1 MAETEPAKYPLTGT
15 FLWECSGEKEERM
28 MKKSRLMTA
37 ALAAMLALSLTACGG
52 GKKPAETKESVQA
65 SQETTTAAAK
75 ETETS
80 AKETEPPETE
90 AKIPENAEEITLTN
104 QKLQIQAKF
113 YLPKQAEAWSVE
125 NRNGKDPVTPVQKSV
140 YKAKHNE
147 DTTLYVT
154 IQLSA
159 TTPESLQKQMD
170 SKEKITIRDYPGTFE
185 AGSTSWDY
193 QIDFGKYADGLETYM
208 LVKFWTGDDS
218 YAQKPGLKEARDL
231 FLDTVTVATD
241 YEGREDR
248 SGRRYM
254 GTPMCSLPESF
265 DYNGVNAEVTRPTDS
280 YCVYQLRSEIHETDE
295 IPVRLVGLM
304 TSTINQAT
312 YEVTEGYSDY
322 TIAGYPAH
330 IKQTKFVGYLSTD
343 VRFQVGDNYYR
354 AFAYTYVDDSNMDV
368 KATAEAVKV
377 LNENETVYF
386 QKSLDFLD
394 AMIKAAEFTE
404 PDEEWFK

>member
-1 MAETEPAKYPLTGT
+1 
-15 FLWECSGEKEERM
+15 
-28 MKKSRLMTA
+28 MKKSRWMTA

-65 SQETTTAAAK
+65 SQETTAAAAK
-75 ETETS
+75 ETETTAKETETT

-147 DTTLYVT
+147 DTTLHVT

-170 SKEKITIRDYPGTFE
+170 SKEKVTIQDYPGTFE

-231 FLDTVTVATD
+231 FLDTVTVTTD
-241 YEGREDR
+241 YEGKEDR

-265 DYNGVNAEVTRPTDS
+265 DYNGVNAEVTQPTDS
-280 YCVYQLRSEIHETDE
+280 YCVYQLRSEIHEADE

-330 IKQTKFVGYLSTD
+330 IKQTKYVAYLASEI
-343 VRFQVGDNYYR
+343 RFQVGENYYR
-354 AFAYTYVDDSNMDV
+354 AFAYTYVDDSDLDV
-368 KATAEAVKV
+368 KALAEAAKT
-377 LNENETVYF
+377 LNENEAVYF

-394 AMIKAAEFTE
+394 VMIQNAEFTD
-404 PDEEWFK
+404 PDEAWFQ

>member
-1 MAETEPAKYPLTGT
+1 
-15 FLWECSGEKEERM
+15 
-28 MKKSRLMTA
+28 MKKSRWITA
-37 ALAAMLALSLTACGG
+37 ALAAMLALSLTACGS
-52 GKKPAETKESVQA
+52 GKKPVETKEPVQT
-65 SQETTTAAAK
+65 SQETTAAAVK
-75 ETETS
+75 ETETT

-147 DTTLYVT
+147 DTTLHVT

-170 SKEKITIRDYPGTFE
+170 SKEKITIQDYPGTFE

-231 FLDTVTVATD
+231 FLDTVTVTTD
-241 YEGREDR
+241 YEGKEDR

-265 DYNGVNAEVTRPTDS
+265 DYNGVNAEVTQPTDS
-280 YCVYQLRSEIHETDE
+280 YCVYQLRSEIHEADE

-330 IKQTKFVGYLSTD
+330 IKQTKYVAYLGSE
-343 VRFQVGDNYYR
+343 VRFQVGENYYR
-354 AFAYTYVDDSNMDV
+354 AFAYTYVDDSDLDV
-368 KATAEAVKV
+368 KALAEASKT
-377 LNENETVYF
+377 LNENEAVYF

-394 AMIKAAEFTE
+394 VMIQNAEFTD
-404 PDEEWFK
+404 PDEAWFQ

>member
-1 MAETEPAKYPLTGT
+1 
-15 FLWECSGEKEERM
+15 
-28 MKKSRLMTA
+28 MKKSRFMTA

-52 GKKPAETKESVQA
+52 EKKPTETKESVQA
-65 SQETTTAAAK
+65 SQEATTAAVK
-75 ETETS
+75 ETETV
-80 AKETEPPETE
+80 AKETEPLETE
-90 AKIPENAEEITLTN
+90 AKIPENAEEITMTN
-104 QKLQIQAKF
+104 PKLQIQAKF
-113 YLPKQAEAWSVE
+113 YLPKQEGEWEVE

-170 SKEKITIRDYPGTFE
+170 SKEKITIQDYPGTFE

-218 YAQKPGLKEARDL
+218 YTQKPGLKEARDL

-330 IKQTKFVGYLSTD
+330 IKQTKYVAYLGSEI
-343 VRFQVGDNYYR
+343 RFQVGENYYR
-354 AFAYTYVDDSNMDV
+354 AFAYTYVDDSDLDV
-368 KATAEAVKV
+368 KALAEATKT
-377 LNENETVYF
+377 LNENEAVYF

-394 AMIKAAEFTE
+394 AMIQNAEFTD
-404 PDEEWFK
+404 PEEAWFQ

>member
-1 MAETEPAKYPLTGT
+1 M
-15 FLWECSGEKEERM
+15 
-28 MKKSRLMTA
+28 
-37 ALAAMLALSLTACGG
+37 
-52 GKKPAETKESVQA
+52 
-65 SQETTTAAAK
+65 
-75 ETETS
+75 
-80 AKETEPPETE
+80 
-90 AKIPENAEEITLTN
+90 TN

-113 YLPKQAEAWSVE
+113 YLPKQEGEWEVE
-125 NRNGKDPVTPVQKSV
+125 NRDGRDPVTPVQKNV
-140 YKAKHNE
+140 YKAKINE
-147 DTTLYVT
+147 DKSAHVT
-154 IQLSA
+154 IQLTA
-159 TTPESLQKQMD
+159 TTPESLEKQMD
-170 SKEKITIRDYPGTFE
+170 GKEKITIRDYPGTFE
-185 AGSTSWDY
+185 TGTTSWDY
-193 QIDFGKYADGLETYM
+193 LIDLGKYEDGLETYM

-218 YAQKPGLKEARDL
+218 YAQVEELKETRDL

-241 YEGREDR
+241 YEGKEDR
-248 SGRRYM
+248 SGRKYM
-254 GTPMCSLPESF
+254 GTPTCSLPESF
-265 DYNGVNAEVTRPTDS
+265 EYNGVTAEVTQPADS
-280 YCVYQLRSEIHETDE
+280 YCVHQLRSEIHEADE

-330 IKQTKFVGYLSTD
+330 IKQTKFVGYLSTE
-343 VRFQVGDNYYR
+343 VRFQVGDNNYR

-394 AMIKAAEFTE
+394 AMVKAAEFTE

>member
-1 MAETEPAKYPLTGT
+1 M
-15 FLWECSGEKEERM
+15 
-28 MKKSRLMTA
+28 
-37 ALAAMLALSLTACGG
+37 
-52 GKKPAETKESVQA
+52 
-65 SQETTTAAAK
+65 
-75 ETETS
+75 
-80 AKETEPPETE
+80 
-90 AKIPENAEEITLTN
+90 
-104 QKLQIQAKF
+104 QK
-113 YLPKQAEAWSVE
+113 
-125 NRNGKDPVTPVQKSV
+125 NV
-140 YKAKHNE
+140 YKAKINE
-147 DTTLYVT
+147 DKSAHVT
-154 IQLSA
+154 IQLTA
-159 TTPESLQKQMD
+159 TTPESLEKQMD
-170 SKEKITIRDYPGTFE
+170 GKEKITIRDYTGTFE
-185 AGSTSWDY
+185 TGTTSWDY
-193 QIDFGKYADGLETYM
+193 LIDLGKYEDGLETYM

-218 YAQKPGLKEARDL
+218 YAQVEELKETRDL

-241 YEGREDR
+241 YEGKEDR
-248 SGRRYM
+248 SGRKYM
-254 GTPMCSLPESF
+254 GTPTCSLPESF
-265 DYNGVNAEVTRPTDS
+265 EYNGVTAKVTQPADS
-280 YCVYQLRSEIHETDE
+280 YCVHQLRSEIHEADE

-354 AFAYTYVDDSNMDV
+354 AFAYTYVDDSNMDM
-368 KATAEAVKV
+368 KETAEAVKV

>member
-1 MAETEPAKYPLTGT
+1 
-15 FLWECSGEKEERM
+15 
-28 MKKSRLMTA
+28 MKKSRWITA
-37 ALAAMLALSLTACGG
+37 ALAAMLALSLTACGS
-52 GKKPAETKESVQA
+52 GKKPVETKESVQA
-65 SQETTTAAAK
+65 SQETTAAAVK
-75 ETETS
+75 ETETT

-147 DTTLYVT
+147 DTTLHVT

-170 SKEKITIRDYPGTFE
+170 SKEKITIQDYPGTFE

-241 YEGREDR
+241 YEGKEDR
-248 SGRRYM
+248 SGRKYM
-254 GTPMCSLPESF
+254 GIPMCSLPESF

-330 IKQTKFVGYLSTD
+330 IKQTKYGAYLGSE
-343 VRFQVGDNYYR
+343 VRFQVGENYYR
-354 AFAYTYVDDSNMDV
+354 AFAYTYVDDSDLDV
-368 KATAEAVKV
+368 KALAEAAKT
-377 LNENETVYF
+377 LNENEAVYF

-394 AMIKAAEFTE
+394 VMIQNAEFTD
-404 PDEEWFK
+404 PDEAWFQ

>member
-1 MAETEPAKYPLTGT
+1 
-15 FLWECSGEKEERM
+15 
-28 MKKSRLMTA
+28 MKKSRWMTA

-52 GKKPAETKESVQA
+52 GKKPTETKESVQE
-65 SQETTTAAAK
+65 SQETTTAAAVK
-75 ETETS
+75 ETETT

-170 SKEKITIRDYPGTFE
+170 SKEKITIQDYPGTFE

-241 YEGREDR
+241 YEGKEDR

-312 YEVTEGYSDY
+312 YEVTEGYSDC

-330 IKQTKFVGYLSTD
+330 IKQTKYAVYLGSE
-343 VRFQVGDNYYR
+343 VRFQVGENYYR
-354 AFAYTYVDDSNMDV
+354 AFAYTYVDDSDLDV
-368 KATAEAVKV
+368 KALAEATKT

-394 AMIKAAEFTE
+394 VMIQNAEFTD
-404 PDEEWFK
+404 PDEAWFQ

>member
-1 MAETEPAKYPLTGT
+1 
-15 FLWECSGEKEERM
+15 
-28 MKKSRLMTA
+28 MKKSRWITA
-37 ALAAMLALSLTACGG
+37 ALAAMLALSLTACGS
-52 GKKPAETKESVQA
+52 GKKPVETKESVQA
-65 SQETTTAAAK
+65 SQETTAAAVK
-75 ETETS
+75 ETETT

-147 DTTLYVT
+147 DTTLHVT

-159 TTPESLQKQMD
+159 TTSESLQKQMD
-170 SKEKITIRDYPGTFE
+170 SKEKITIQDYPGTFE

-231 FLDTVTVATD
+231 FLDTVTVVTD
-241 YEGREDR
+241 YEGKEDR
-248 SGRRYM
+248 SGRKYM
-254 GTPMCSLPESF
+254 GIPMCSLPESF

-330 IKQTKFVGYLSTD
+330 IKQTKYVAYLGSE
-343 VRFQVGDNYYR
+343 VRFQVGENYYR
-354 AFAYTYVDDSNMDV
+354 AFAYTYVDDSDLDV
-368 KATAEAVKV
+368 KALAEASKT
-377 LNENETVYF
+377 LNENEAVYF

-394 AMIKAAEFTE
+394 VMIQNAEFTD
-404 PDEEWFK
+404 PDEAWFQ

>member
-1 MAETEPAKYPLTGT
+1 
-15 FLWECSGEKEERM
+15 
-28 MKKSRLMTA
+28 MKKSRWITA
-37 ALAAMLALSLTACGG
+37 ALAAMLALSLTACGS
-52 GKKPAETKESVQA
+52 GKKPVETKESVQA
-65 SQETTTAAAK
+65 SQETTAAAVK
-75 ETETS
+75 ETETT

-147 DTTLYVT
+147 DTTLHVT

-170 SKEKITIRDYPGTFE
+170 SKEKITIQDYPGTFE

-241 YEGREDR
+241 YEGNEDR
-248 SGRRYM
+248 SGRKYM
-254 GTPMCSLPESF
+254 GIPMCSLPESF

-330 IKQTKFVGYLSTD
+330 IKQTKYGAYLGSE
-343 VRFQVGDNYYR
+343 VRFQVGENYYR
-354 AFAYTYVDDSNMDV
+354 AFAYTYVDDSDLDV
-368 KATAEAVKV
+368 KALAEATKT
-377 LNENETVYF
+377 LNENEAVYF

-394 AMIKAAEFTE
+394 VMIQNAEFTD
-404 PDEEWFK
+404 PDEAWFQ

>member
-1 MAETEPAKYPLTGT
+1 
-15 FLWECSGEKEERM
+15 
-28 MKKSRLMTA
+28 MTA

-52 GKKPAETKESVQA
+52 GKKTAETKESVQA
-65 SQETTTAAAK
+65 SQETTAAAAK
-75 ETETS
+75 ETETT

-147 DTTLYVT
+147 DTTLHVT

-170 SKEKITIRDYPGTFE
+170 SKEKVTIQDYPGTFE

-231 FLDTVTVATD
+231 FLDTVTVTTD
-241 YEGREDR
+241 YEGKEDR

-265 DYNGVNAEVTRPTDS
+265 DYNGVNAEVTQPTDS
-280 YCVYQLRSEIHETDE
+280 YCVYQLRSEIHEADE

-330 IKQTKFVGYLSTD
+330 IKQTKYVAYLASEI
-343 VRFQVGDNYYR
+343 RFQVGENYYR
-354 AFAYTYVDDSNMDV
+354 AFAYTYVDDSDLDV
-368 KATAEAVKV
+368 KALAEAAKT
-377 LNENETVYF
+377 LNENEAVYF

-394 AMIKAAEFTE
+394 VMIQNAEFTD
-404 PDEEWFK
+404 PDEAWFQ

>member
-1 MAETEPAKYPLTGT
+1 MAETEPAKCPLTGT

-37 ALAAMLALSLTACGG
+37 ALAAMMALSLTACGG

-65 SQETTTAAAK
+65 SQETTTEAV
-75 ETETS
+75 
-80 AKETEPPETE
+80 KETEPLETE

-125 NRNGKDPVTPVQKSV
+125 NRDGRDPVTPVQKSV

-147 DTTLYVT
+147 DTTLHVT

-185 AGSTSWDY
+185 EGSTSWDY

-295 IPVRLVGLM
+295 IPVRLVGLI

-330 IKQTKFVGYLSTD
+330 IKQTKYVAYLATE
-343 VRFQVGDNYYR
+343 VRFQVGKNYYR
-354 AFAYTYVDDSNMDV
+354 AFAYTYVDDSDLDM
-368 KATAEAVKV
+368 KALAEATKT
-377 LNENETVYF
+377 LNENEAVYF

-394 AMIKAAEFTE
+394 VMIQNAEFTD
-404 PDEEWFK
+404 PEEAWFQ

>member
-1 MAETEPAKYPLTGT
+1 
-15 FLWECSGEKEERM
+15 
-28 MKKSRLMTA
+28 MKKSRWITA
-37 ALAAMLALSLTACGG
+37 ALAAMLALSLTACGS
-52 GKKPAETKESVQA
+52 GKKPVETKESVQA
-65 SQETTTAAAK
+65 SQETTAAAVK
-75 ETETS
+75 ETETT

-147 DTTLYVT
+147 DTTLHVT

-170 SKEKITIRDYPGTFE
+170 SKEKITIQDYPGTFE

-208 LVKFWTGDDS
+208 LVKFWTGDDT
-218 YAQKPGLKEARDL
+218 YTQKPGLKEARDL

-241 YEGREDR
+241 YEGKEDR
-248 SGRRYM
+248 SGRKYM
-254 GTPMCSLPESF
+254 GIPMCSLPESF

-330 IKQTKFVGYLSTD
+330 IKQTKYGAYLGSE
-343 VRFQVGDNYYR
+343 VRFQVGENYYR
-354 AFAYTYVDDSNMDV
+354 AFAYTYVDDSDLDV
-368 KATAEAVKV
+368 KALAEAAKT
-377 LNENETVYF
+377 LNENEAVYF
-386 QKSLDFLD
+386 QKSLDFLEV
-394 AMIKAAEFTE
+394 MIQNAEFTD
-404 PDEEWFK
+404 PDEAWFQ

>member
-1 MAETEPAKYPLTGT
+1 
-15 FLWECSGEKEERM
+15 
-28 MKKSRLMTA
+28 MKKSRFMTV
-37 ALAAMLALSLTACGG
+37 ALAAMLILSLTACGG
-52 GKKPAETKESVQA
+52 EKKPAETKGSVQA
-65 SQETTTAAAK
+65 SQETTAVAAK
-75 ETETS
+75 ETEAAATETTE
-80 AKETEPPETE
+80 KETEPLETE
-90 AKIPENAEEITLTN
+90 AKIPENAEEITMTN

-125 NRNGKDPVTPVQKSV
+125 NRNGRDPVTPVQKSV
-140 YKAKHNE
+140 YKAKYNE
-147 DTTLYVT
+147 DTTLHVT

-159 TTPESLQKQMD
+159 TTPESLQEQMD

-218 YAQKPGLKEARDL
+218 YAQVEELKETRDL
-231 FLDTVTVATD
+231 FLDTVMVATD
-241 YEGREDR
+241 YEGKEDR
-248 SGRRYM
+248 SGRKYM
-254 GTPMCSLPESF
+254 GTPTCSLPESF
-265 DYNGVNAEVTRPTDS
+265 EYNGVTAEVTQPADS
-280 YCVYQLRSEIHETDE
+280 YCVHQLRSEIHEADE

-354 AFAYTYVDDSNMDV
+354 AFAYTYVDDSNMDM
-368 KATAEAVKV
+368 KETAEAVKV

>member
-1 MAETEPAKYPLTGT
+1 
-15 FLWECSGEKEERM
+15 

-52 GKKPAETKESVQA
+52 GKKPEETKESVQA

-185 AGSTSWDY
+185 AGTTSWDY

-330 IKQTKFVGYLSTD
+330 IKQTKYVAYLGSE
-343 VRFQVGDNYYR
+343 VRFQVGENYYR
-354 AFAYTYVDDSNMDV
+354 AFAYTYVDDSDLDV
-368 KATAEAVKV
+368 TALAEAAKT
-377 LNENETVYF
+377 LNENEAVYF

-394 AMIKAAEFTE
+394 AMIQNAEFTD
-404 PDEEWFK
+404 PEEAWFQ

>member
-1 MAETEPAKYPLTGT
+1 
-15 FLWECSGEKEERM
+15 
-28 MKKSRLMTA
+28 MKKSRWITA
-37 ALAAMLALSLTACGG
+37 ALAAMLALSLTACGS
-52 GKKPAETKESVQA
+52 GKKPVETKESVQA
-65 SQETTTAAAK
+65 SQETTAAAVK
-75 ETETS
+75 ETETT

-147 DTTLYVT
+147 DTTLHVT

-170 SKEKITIRDYPGTFE
+170 SKEKITIQDYPGTFE

-208 LVKFWTGDDS
+208 LVKFWAGDDS
-218 YAQKPGLKEARDL
+218 YAQVAELKETRDL
-231 FLDTVTVATD
+231 FLDTVTVAID
-241 YEGREDR
+241 YEGKEDR
-248 SGRRYM
+248 SGRKYM
-254 GTPMCSLPESF
+254 GTPTCSLPESF
-265 DYNGVNAEVTRPTDS
+265 EYNGVTAEVTQPADS
-280 YCVYQLRSEIHETDE
+280 YCVHQLRSEIHETDE

-330 IKQTKFVGYLSTD
+330 IKQTKYGAYLGSE
-343 VRFQVGDNYYR
+343 VRFQVGENYYR
-354 AFAYTYVDDSNMDV
+354 AFAYTYVDDSDLDV
-368 KATAEAVKV
+368 KALAEAAKT
-377 LNENETVYF
+377 LNENEAVYF

-394 AMIKAAEFTE
+394 VMIQNAEFTD
-404 PDEEWFK
+404 PDEAWFQ

>member
-1 MAETEPAKYPLTGT
+1 
-15 FLWECSGEKEERM
+15 
-28 MKKSRLMTA
+28 MKKSRWMTA

-65 SQETTTAAAK
+65 SQETTAAAAK
-75 ETETS
+75 ETETTAKETETT

-147 DTTLYVT
+147 DTTLHVT

-170 SKEKITIRDYPGTFE
+170 SKEKITIQDYPGTFE

-241 YEGREDR
+241 YEGKEDR

-254 GTPMCSLPESF
+254 GIPMCSLPESF

-330 IKQTKFVGYLSTD
+330 IKQTKYGAYLASEI
-343 VRFQVGDNYYR
+343 RFQVGENYYR
-354 AFAYTYVDDSNMDV
+354 AFAYTYVDDSDLDV
-368 KATAEAVKV
+368 KALAEATKT
-377 LNENETVYF
+377 LNDNEAVYF

-394 AMIKAAEFTE
+394 VMIQNAEFTD
-404 PDEEWFK
+404 PDEAWFQ

>member
-1 MAETEPAKYPLTGT
+1 MFPD
-15 FLWECSGEKEERM
+15 
-28 MKKSRLMTA
+28 
-37 ALAAMLALSLTACGG
+37 
-52 GKKPAETKESVQA
+52 
-65 SQETTTAAAK
+65 
-75 ETETS
+75 
-80 AKETEPPETE
+80 
-90 AKIPENAEEITLTN
+90 N
-104 QKLQIQAKF
+104 
-113 YLPKQAEAWSVE
+113 
-125 NRNGKDPVTPVQKSV
+125 
-140 YKAKHNE
+140 
-147 DTTLYVT
+147 
-154 IQLSA
+154 
-159 TTPESLQKQMD
+159 
-170 SKEKITIRDYPGTFE
+170 PGTFE
-185 AGSTSWDY
+185 TGTTSWDY
-193 QIDFGKYADGLETYM
+193 LIDFGKYADGLETYM
-208 LVKFWTGDDS
+208 LVKFWAGDDS
-218 YAQKPGLKEARDL
+218 YAQVAELKETRDL

-241 YEGREDR
+241 YEGKEDR
-248 SGRRYM
+248 SGRKYM
-254 GTPMCSLPESF
+254 GTPTCSLPESF
-265 DYNGVNAEVTRPTDS
+265 EYNGVTAEVTQPADS
-280 YCVYQLRSEIHETDE
+280 YCVHQLRSEIHETDE

-377 LNENETVYF
+377 LNENETAYF

>member
-1 MAETEPAKYPLTGT
+1 
-15 FLWECSGEKEERM
+15 
-28 MKKSRLMTA
+28 MKKSRWITA
-37 ALAAMLALSLTACGG
+37 ALAAMLALSLTACGS
-52 GKKPAETKESVQA
+52 GKKPVETKESVQA
-65 SQETTTAAAK
+65 SQETTAAAVK
-75 ETETS
+75 ETETT

-147 DTTLYVT
+147 DTTLHVT

-170 SKEKITIRDYPGTFE
+170 SKEKITIQDYPGTFE

-241 YEGREDR
+241 YEGKEDR
-248 SGRRYM
+248 SGRKYM
-254 GTPMCSLPESF
+254 GIPMCSLPESF
-265 DYNGVNAEVTRPTDS
+265 DYNGVNAEVTQPTDS

-330 IKQTKFVGYLSTD
+330 IKQTKYGAYLGSE
-343 VRFQVGDNYYR
+343 VRFQVGENYYR
-354 AFAYTYVDDSNMDV
+354 AFAYTYVDDSDLDV
-368 KATAEAVKV
+368 KALAEAAKT
-377 LNENETVYF
+377 LNENEAVYF

-394 AMIKAAEFTE
+394 VMIQNAEFTD
-404 PDEEWFK
+404 PDEAWFQ

>member
-1 MAETEPAKYPLTGT
+1 
-15 FLWECSGEKEERM
+15 
-28 MKKSRLMTA
+28 MKKSRWITA
-37 ALAAMLALSLTACGG
+37 ALAAMLALSLTACGS
-52 GKKPAETKESVQA
+52 GKKPVETKEPVQA
-65 SQETTTAAAK
+65 SQETTAAAVK
-75 ETETS
+75 ETETT

-147 DTTLYVT
+147 DTTLHVT

-170 SKEKITIRDYPGTFE
+170 SKEKVTIQDYPGTFE

-231 FLDTVTVATD
+231 FLDTVTVTTD
-241 YEGREDR
+241 YEGKEDR

-265 DYNGVNAEVTRPTDS
+265 DYNGVNAEVTQPTDS
-280 YCVYQLRSEIHETDE
+280 YCVYQLRSEIHEADE

-330 IKQTKFVGYLSTD
+330 IKQTKYVAYLASEI
-343 VRFQVGDNYYR
+343 RFQVGENYYR
-354 AFAYTYVDDSNMDV
+354 AFAYTYVDDSDLDV
-368 KATAEAVKV
+368 KALAEAAKT
-377 LNENETVYF
+377 LNENEAVYF

-394 AMIKAAEFTE
+394 VMIQNAEFTD
-404 PDEEWFK
+404 PDEAWFQ

>member
-1 MAETEPAKYPLTGT
+1 
-15 FLWECSGEKEERM
+15 
-28 MKKSRLMTA
+28 MKKSREMTA

>member
-1 MAETEPAKYPLTGT
+1 
-15 FLWECSGEKEERM
+15 
-28 MKKSRLMTA
+28 MKKSRWMTA

-52 GKKPAETKESVQA
+52 GKKPAETKESVQE
-65 SQETTTAAAK
+65 SQETTTAAVVK
-75 ETETS
+75 ETETT

-147 DTTLYVT
+147 DTTLHVT

-170 SKEKITIRDYPGTFE
+170 SKEKITIQDYPGTFE

-218 YAQKPGLKEARDL
+218 YAQKPGLKEAMDL

-241 YEGREDR
+241 YEGKEDR

-330 IKQTKFVGYLSTD
+330 IKQTKYVAYLGSE
-343 VRFQVGDNYYR
+343 VRFQVGENYYR
-354 AFAYTYVDDSNMDV
+354 AFAYTYVDDSDLDV
-368 KATAEAVKV
+368 KALAEAAKT

-394 AMIKAAEFTE
+394 VMIQNAEFTD
-404 PDEEWFK
+404 PDEAWFQ

>member
-1 MAETEPAKYPLTGT
+1 
-15 FLWECSGEKEERM
+15 
-28 MKKSRLMTA
+28 MKKSRWITA
-37 ALAAMLALSLTACGG
+37 ALAAMLALSLTACGS
-52 GKKPAETKESVQA
+52 GKKPVETKESVQA
-65 SQETTTAAAK
+65 SQETTAAAVK
-75 ETETS
+75 ETETT

-147 DTTLYVT
+147 DTTLHVT

-170 SKEKITIRDYPGTFE
+170 SKEKITIQDYPGTFE

-241 YEGREDR
+241 YEGKEDR
-248 SGRRYM
+248 SGRKYM
-254 GTPMCSLPESF
+254 GIPMCSLPESF
-265 DYNGVNAEVTRPTDS
+265 DYNGVNAEVTRSTDS

-330 IKQTKFVGYLSTD
+330 IKQTKYGAYLGSE
-343 VRFQVGDNYYR
+343 VRFQVGENYYR
-354 AFAYTYVDDSNMDV
+354 AFAYTYVDDSDLDV
-368 KATAEAVKV
+368 KALAEAAKT
-377 LNENETVYF
+377 LNENEAVYF

-394 AMIKAAEFTE
+394 VMIQNAEFTD
-404 PDEEWFK
+404 PDEAWFQ

>member
-1 MAETEPAKYPLTGT
+1 
-15 FLWECSGEKEERM
+15 
-28 MKKSRLMTA
+28 MKKSRWMTA
-37 ALAAMLALSLTACGG
+37 ALAAMLALSLTACGS
-52 GKKPAETKESVQA
+52 GKKPVETKESVQA
-65 SQETTTAAAK
+65 SQETTAAAVK
-75 ETETS
+75 ETETT

-147 DTTLYVT
+147 DTTLHVT

-170 SKEKITIRDYPGTFE
+170 SKEKITIQDYPGTFE
-185 AGSTSWDY
+185 TGSTSWDY

-218 YAQKPGLKEARDL
+218 YAQKPGLKEAMDL

-241 YEGREDR
+241 YEGKEDR

-330 IKQTKFVGYLSTD
+330 IKQTKYVAYLGSE
-343 VRFQVGDNYYR
+343 VRFQVGENYYR
-354 AFAYTYVDDSNMDV
+354 AFAYTYVDDSDLDV
-368 KATAEAVKV
+368 KALAEAAKT
-377 LNENETVYF
+377 LNENEAVYF

-394 AMIKAAEFTE
+394 VMIQNAEFTD
-404 PDEEWFK
+404 PDEAWFQ

>member
-1 MAETEPAKYPLTGT
+1 
-15 FLWECSGEKEERM
+15 
-28 MKKSRLMTA
+28 MKKSRWMTA

-65 SQETTTAAAK
+65 SQETTAAAAK
-75 ETETS
+75 ETETTAKETETT

-147 DTTLYVT
+147 DTTLHVT

-231 FLDTVTVATD
+231 FLDTVTVTTD
-241 YEGREDR
+241 YEGKEDR

-265 DYNGVNAEVTRPTDS
+265 DYNGVNAEVTQPTDS
-280 YCVYQLRSEIHETDE
+280 YCVYQLRSEIHEADE

-330 IKQTKFVGYLSTD
+330 IKQTKYVAYLASEI
-343 VRFQVGDNYYR
+343 RFQVGENYYR
-354 AFAYTYVDDSNMDV
+354 AFAYTYVDDSDLDV
-368 KATAEAVKV
+368 KALAEATKT
-377 LNENETVYF
+377 LNDNEAVYF

-394 AMIKAAEFTE
+394 VMIQNAEFTD
-404 PDEEWFK
+404 PDEAWFQ

>member
-1 MAETEPAKYPLTGT
+1 
-15 FLWECSGEKEERM
+15 
-28 MKKSRLMTA
+28 MKKSRWITA
-37 ALAAMLALSLTACGG
+37 ALAAMLALSLTACGS
-52 GKKPAETKESVQA
+52 GKKPVETKESVQA
-65 SQETTTAAAK
+65 SQETTAAAVK
-75 ETETS
+75 ETETT

-147 DTTLYVT
+147 DTTLHVT

-170 SKEKITIRDYPGTFE
+170 SKEKITIQDYPGAFE

-241 YEGREDR
+241 YEGKEDR
-248 SGRRYM
+248 SGRKYM
-254 GTPMCSLPESF
+254 GIPMCSLPESF

-330 IKQTKFVGYLSTD
+330 IKQTKYGAYLGSE
-343 VRFQVGDNYYR
+343 VRFQVGENYYR
-354 AFAYTYVDDSNMDV
+354 AFAYTYVDDSDLDV
-368 KATAEAVKV
+368 KALAEAAKT
-377 LNENETVYF
+377 LNENEAVYF

-394 AMIKAAEFTE
+394 VMIQNAEFTD
-404 PDEEWFK
+404 PDEAWFQ

>member
-1 MAETEPAKYPLTGT
+1 
-15 FLWECSGEKEERM
+15 
-28 MKKSRLMTA
+28 MKKSRWITA
-37 ALAAMLALSLTACGG
+37 ALAAMLALSLTACGS
-52 GKKPAETKESVQA
+52 GKKPVETKESVQA
-65 SQETTTAAAK
+65 SQETTAAAVK
-75 ETETS
+75 ETETI

-147 DTTLYVT
+147 DTTLHVT

-170 SKEKITIRDYPGTFE
+170 SKEKITIQDYPGTFE

-241 YEGREDR
+241 YEGKEDR
-248 SGRRYM
+248 SGRKYM
-254 GTPMCSLPESF
+254 GIPMCSLLESF

-330 IKQTKFVGYLSTD
+330 IKQTKYGAYLGSE
-343 VRFQVGDNYYR
+343 VRFQVGENYYR
-354 AFAYTYVDDSNMDV
+354 AFAYTYVDDSDLDV
-368 KATAEAVKV
+368 KALAEAAKT
-377 LNENETVYF
+377 LNENEAVYF

-394 AMIKAAEFTE
+394 VMIQNAEFTD
-404 PDEEWFK
+404 PDEAWFQ

>member
-1 MAETEPAKYPLTGT
+1 MKKKIAIMLTLILAAGAFTACTAEEKVNNDIKTSVVSRAADVSVSEDTSATT
-15 FLWECSGEKEERM
+15 NSSTAEKE
-28 MKKSRLMTA
+28 T
-37 ALAAMLALSLTACGG
+37 T
-52 GKKPAETKESVQA
+52 
-65 SQETTTAAAK
+65 ETTT
-75 ETETS
+75 TEKATVS
-80 AKETEPPETE
+80 KETEPLETE

-113 YLPKQAEAWSVE
+113 YLPKQAEEWSVE
-125 NRNGKDPVTPVQKSV
+125 NRNGRDPVTPVQKSV
-140 YKAKHNE
+140 YKAKYNE
-147 DTTLYVT
+147 DTTLHVT

-159 TTPESLQKQMD
+159 TTPESLQEQMD

-185 AGSTSWDY
+185 TGTTSWDY
-193 QIDFGKYADGLETYM
+193 LIDFGKYADGLENYM
-208 LVKFWTGDDS
+208 LVKFWTGDDG

-231 FLDTVTVATD
+231 FLDTVTVTTD

-280 YCVYQLRSEIHETDE
+280 YCVYQLRSEIHEADE
-295 IPVRLVGLM
+295 IPVRIVGLI
-304 TSTINQAT
+304 TSTINQAS

-330 IKQTKFVGYLSTD
+330 IKQTKYVAYLGSEI
-343 VRFQVGDNYYR
+343 RFQVGENYYR
-354 AFAYTYVDDSNMDV
+354 AFAYTYVDDSDLDV
-368 KATAEAVKV
+368 KALAEATKT
-377 LNENETVYF
+377 LNENEAVYF

-394 AMIKAAEFTE
+394 AMIQNAEFTD
-404 PDEEWFK
+404 PEEAWFQ

>member
-1 MAETEPAKYPLTGT
+1 
-15 FLWECSGEKEERM
+15 
-28 MKKSRLMTA
+28 MKKSRWITV
-37 ALAAMLALSLTACGG
+37 ALAAMLALSLTACGS
-52 GKKPAETKESVQA
+52 GKKPVETKESVQA
-65 SQETTTAAAK
+65 SQETTAAAVK
-75 ETETS
+75 ETETT

-147 DTTLYVT
+147 DTTLHVT

-170 SKEKITIRDYPGTFE
+170 SKEKITIQDYPGTFE

-241 YEGREDR
+241 YEGKEDR
-248 SGRRYM
+248 SGRKYM
-254 GTPMCSLPESF
+254 GIPMCSLPESF

-330 IKQTKFVGYLSTD
+330 IKQTKYGAYLGSE
-343 VRFQVGDNYYR
+343 VRFQVGENYYR
-354 AFAYTYVDDSNMDV
+354 AFAYTYVDDSDLDV
-368 KATAEAVKV
+368 KALAEATKT
-377 LNENETVYF
+377 LNENEAVYF

-394 AMIKAAEFTE
+394 VMIQNAEFTD
-404 PDEEWFK
+404 PDEAWFQ

>member
-1 MAETEPAKYPLTGT
+1 
-15 FLWECSGEKEERM
+15 
-28 MKKSRLMTA
+28 MKKSRWMTA

-65 SQETTTAAAK
+65 SQETTAAAAK
-75 ETETS
+75 ETETTAKETETT

-147 DTTLYVT
+147 DTTLHVT

-170 SKEKITIRDYPGTFE
+170 SKEKVTIQDYPGTFE

-231 FLDTVTVATD
+231 FLDTVTVTTD
-241 YEGREDR
+241 YEGKEDR

-265 DYNGVNAEVTRPTDS
+265 DYNGVNAEVTQPTDS

-330 IKQTKFVGYLSTD
+330 IKQTKFVGYLSTE
-343 VRFQVGDNYYR
+343 VRFQVGDNNYR

-394 AMIKAAEFTE
+394 AMVKAAEFTE

>member
-1 MAETEPAKYPLTGT
+1 
-15 FLWECSGEKEERM
+15 
-28 MKKSRLMTA
+28 MKKSRWMTA

-65 SQETTTAAAK
+65 SQETTAAAAK
-75 ETETS
+75 ETETTAKETETT

-147 DTTLYVT
+147 DTTLHVT

-170 SKEKITIRDYPGTFE
+170 SKEKITIQDYPGTFE

-231 FLDTVTVATD
+231 FLDTVTVTTD
-241 YEGREDR
+241 YEGKEDR

-265 DYNGVNAEVTRPTDS
+265 DYNGVNAEVTQPTDS

-330 IKQTKFVGYLSTD
+330 IKQTKYVAYLASEI
-343 VRFQVGDNYYR
+343 RFQVGENYYR
-354 AFAYTYVDDSNMDV
+354 AFAYTYVDDSDLDV
-368 KATAEAVKV
+368 KALAEATKT
-377 LNENETVYF
+377 LNENEAVYF

-394 AMIKAAEFTE
+394 VMIQNAEFTD
-404 PDEEWFK
+404 PDEAWFQ

>member
-1 MAETEPAKYPLTGT
+1 MHPGGKGGT
-15 FLWECSGEKEERM
+15 DNE
-28 MKKSRLMTA
+28 KSRFMTA
-37 ALAAMLALSLTACGG
+37 ALAAMLILSLTACGG
-52 GKKPAETKESVQA
+52 EKKPAETKGSVQA
-65 SQETTTAAAK
+65 SQETTAVAAK
-75 ETETS
+75 ETE
-80 AKETEPPETE
+80 PLETE
-90 AKIPENAEEITLTN
+90 AKIPENAEEITMTN

-113 YLPKQAEAWSVE
+113 YLPKQEGEWEVE
-125 NRNGKDPVTPVQKSV
+125 NRDGRDPVTPVQKNV
-140 YKAKHNE
+140 YKAKINE
-147 DTTLYVT
+147 DESVYVT
-154 IQLSA
+154 IQLTA
-159 TTPESLQKQMD
+159 TTLESLEKQMD
-170 SKEKITIRDYPGTFE
+170 GKEKITIRDYPGTFE
-185 AGSTSWDY
+185 TGTTSWDY
-193 QIDFGKYADGLETYM
+193 LIDFGKYADGLETYM
-208 LVKFWTGDDS
+208 LVKFWAGDDS
-218 YAQKPGLKEARDL
+218 YAQVAELKETRDL
-231 FLDTVTVATD
+231 FLDTVTVAID
-241 YEGREDR
+241 YEGKEDR
-248 SGRRYM
+248 SGRKYM
-254 GTPMCSLPESF
+254 GTPTCSLPESF
-265 DYNGVNAEVTRPTDS
+265 EYNGVTAEVTQPADS
-280 YCVYQLRSEIHETDE
+280 YCVHQLRSEIHETDE

>member
-1 MAETEPAKYPLTGT
+1 
-15 FLWECSGEKEERM
+15 
-28 MKKSRLMTA
+28 MKKSRWITA
-37 ALAAMLALSLTACGG
+37 ALAAMLALSLTACGS
-52 GKKPAETKESVQA
+52 GKKPVETKESVQA
-65 SQETTTAAAK
+65 SQETTAAAVK
-75 ETETS
+75 ETETT

-147 DTTLYVT
+147 DTTLHVT

-170 SKEKITIRDYPGTFE
+170 SKEKITIQDYPGTFE

-241 YEGREDR
+241 YEGKEDR
-248 SGRRYM
+248 SGRKYM
-254 GTPMCSLPESF
+254 GIPMCSLPESF

-304 TSTINQAT
+304 TSTNNQAT

-330 IKQTKFVGYLSTD
+330 IKQTKYGAYLASEI
-343 VRFQVGDNYYR
+343 RFQVGENYYR
-354 AFAYTYVDDSNMDV
+354 AFAYTYVDDSDLDV
-368 KATAEAVKV
+368 KALAEAAKT
-377 LNENETVYF
+377 LNENEAVYF

-394 AMIKAAEFTE
+394 VMIQNAEFTD
-404 PDEEWFK
+404 PDEAWFQ

>member
-1 MAETEPAKYPLTGT
+1 M
-15 FLWECSGEKEERM
+15 
-28 MKKSRLMTA
+28 
-37 ALAAMLALSLTACGG
+37 
-52 GKKPAETKESVQA
+52 
-65 SQETTTAAAK
+65 
-75 ETETS
+75 
-80 AKETEPPETE
+80 ETE

-125 NRNGKDPVTPVQKSV
+125 NRNGRDPVTPVQKSV
-140 YKAKHNE
+140 YKAKYNE
-147 DTTLYVT
+147 DTTLHVT

-159 TTPESLQKQMD
+159 TTPESLQQQMD

-185 AGSTSWDY
+185 VGTTSWDY
-193 QIDFGKYADGLETYM
+193 QIDFGEYADGLETYM

-241 YEGREDR
+241 YESREDR

-295 IPVRLVGLM
+295 IPVRLVGLI

-330 IKQTKFVGYLSTD
+330 IKQTKYVAYLGSEI
-343 VRFQVGDNYYR
+343 RFQVGENYYR
-354 AFAYTYVDDSNMDV
+354 AFAYTYVDDSDLDV
-368 KATAEAVKV
+368 KALAEATKT
-377 LNENETVYF
+377 LNENEAVYF
-386 QKSLDFLD
+386 QKSLDFLNV
-394 AMIKAAEFTE
+394 MIQNAEFTD
-404 PDEEWFK
+404 PEEAWFQ

>member
-1 MAETEPAKYPLTGT
+1 
-15 FLWECSGEKEERM
+15 
-28 MKKSRLMTA
+28 MKKSRWITA
-37 ALAAMLALSLTACGG
+37 ALAAMLALSLTACGS
-52 GKKPAETKESVQA
+52 GKKPVETKESVQA
-65 SQETTTAAAK
+65 SQETTAAAVK
-75 ETETS
+75 ETETT

-147 DTTLYVT
+147 DTTLHVT

-159 TTPESLQKQMD
+159 TTPESLQQQMD

-185 AGSTSWDY
+185 VGTTSWDY
-193 QIDFGKYADGLETYM
+193 QIDFGEYADGLETYM

-330 IKQTKFVGYLSTD
+330 IKQTKYVAYLGSEI
-343 VRFQVGDNYYR
+343 RFQVGENYYR
-354 AFAYTYVDDSNMDV
+354 AFAYTYVDDSDLDV
-368 KATAEAVKV
+368 KALAEATKT
-377 LNENETVYF
+377 LNENEAVYF
-386 QKSLDFLD
+386 QKSLDFLNV
-394 AMIKAAEFTE
+394 MIQNAEFTD
-404 PDEEWFK
+404 PEEAWFQ